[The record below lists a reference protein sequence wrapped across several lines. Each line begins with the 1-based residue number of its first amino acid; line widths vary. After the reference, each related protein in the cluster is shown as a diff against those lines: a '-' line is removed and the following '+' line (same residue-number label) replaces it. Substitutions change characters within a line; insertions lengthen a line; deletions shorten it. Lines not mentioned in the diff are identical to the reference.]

1 MQALPCFIG
10 LGYRG
15 RRSFSLRGNHNRN
28 KRVKEGMCLCLEAG
42 LHNARK
48 IVAMRLEWRDRLKK
62 KLKDEAEMEKQ

>member
-1 MQALPCFIG
+1 M
-10 LGYRG
+10 
-15 RRSFSLRGNHNRN
+15 GNHNRN

-42 LHNARK
+42 LHSARE